1 MKCEYCSD
9 WVFEEDHIT
18 GVYCC
23 PKQTEKQEEGQYEG
37 RCD

>member
-9 WVFEEDHIT
+9 WVFEEDRIT

-23 PKQTEKQEEGQYEG
+23 PKQTEKREV
-37 RCD
+37 R